1 MLLLSFPVC
10 VLYLPS
16 SSSLSRWAFC
26 RPSGMVAPH
35 LTACLRNDK
44 TGEAPPP
51 QSQTTVCNCR
61 PLLSG
66 SSSFCPSRSLCGGR
80 GSCCSTSCKQIHSP
94 APKKK
99 KSIASAAAADVA
111 GYLISPPDAFKL
123 FATATADASRSCKCS
138 ARFACAEKSN
148 TEKRQM

>member
-44 TGEAPPP
+44 AGEAPPP

-66 SSSFCPSRSLCGGR
+66 SSFSRPSRSLCGGR
-80 GSCCSTSCKQIHSP
+80 GSCCSTSCAQIHSP
-94 APKKK
+94 APTKKK
-99 KSIASAAAADVA
+99 KKKESIASAAAAADVV
-111 GYLISPPDAFKL
+111 GYLSSPPDAFQL
-123 FATATADASRSCKCS
+123 QQQPTRRAPA
-138 ARFACAEKSN
+138 AR
-148 TEKRQM
+148 R

>member
-44 TGEAPPP
+44 AGEAPPP

-66 SSSFCPSRSLCGGR
+66 SSFFCPSRSLCGGR
-80 GSCCSTSCKQIHSP
+80 GSCCSTSCAQIHSP
-94 APKKK
+94 APTKEKKIHCQRRRRRCCWILEF
-99 KSIASAAAADVA
+99 SSRC
-111 GYLISPPDAFKL
+111 ISTF
-123 FATATADASRSCKCS
+123 CH
-138 ARFACAEKSN
+138 SN
-148 TEKRQM
+148 NRRVVVLRREISMCRTVKR